1 MKFDHNG
8 IGKLAD
14 AQSCTVTEK
23 RNGSYELKLVC
34 PADGIHAEMLEEG
47 NIILAKPSDTGQSQP
62 FRIYKITTPIDGK
75 LEVQARHI
83 SYQLNFITVSP
94 FSVTGCVGAMQGLKS
109 HAASDCPFD
118 VWTDVDSNATFT
130 LGVPSSFRNCLG
142 GTDASVLDT
151 FGGEFEWDRY
161 TVKFHKTRGADHNV
175 HIIYGK
181 NLTDFKMEK
190 SIENTITGVHP
201 YWVDN
206 ETQAVMELPE
216 KVVLQSKRSIPYQKI
231 TVLDCTSNFQE
242 KPSEAALREYAQ
254 NYIDTTDLTEPE
266 IDIKIDFLQLWN
278 TPGYEDIVE
287 AERVSLCDTVHV
299 FISKLGI
306 GNRIVPRH
314 DGVWDKAKEYE
325 PLTIVYEEATG
336 DSYLSRKPVPAGTLL
351 SQEEYWAMCSR
362 FSEQM
367 ALYRQNTAEEVEQFR
382 KDTAADVE
390 QLRTDTASDVAAL
403 RKMTAQDVADITRK
417 VDAANSAVAASK
429 SEMDKTAE
437 TLKAQINANVKAST
451 DKNANYAQ
459 ELVDARVDDEGKTYP
474 TAGDNIRAIGRVRSM
489 QNIMKNWVIKNGFV
503 NQNGNLLA
511 SEDWRAAYMV
521 PVSGGA
527 ILVDGPF
534 GYMSGR
540 DDYNNVVCYDA
551 DRKYL
556 GGCFRAEN
564 GKIYDNYVV
573 TLLPNT
579 CFISV
584 TTNAK
589 LQSKL
594 SVYFYDNMLPLRL
607 LSNYATGWQWMNG
620 SVDIRLT
627 GSKVTV
633 TFPEGKDVYVCR
645 RTNGTQYEQTK
656 LGAENST
663 SVDFTAKGWWAI
675 YYDGMEVS
683 ADETGEKIE
692 LPVIK
697 VENTGGDWGGL
708 FTRNRFVFAILYQAN
723 VVYAAPSNSGTVIN
737 GIDYGNPAKTAYNSM
752 TWHKYR
758 SAKMFLATGQFA
770 IDTVNRTIQVTK
782 RILAVVDN
790 GAYYW
795 LSASEEPVPMLDS
808 TEAEK
813 HHMLILAYDSSIDQ
827 INLYN
832 TAQFRALG
840 VNGYYIAAWYENHFW
855 YPHMGSSFSI
865 VLDGTTYK
873 AGELFDE
880 ERRDSYI
887 EKKYEDRFQQLR
899 TDLAGKDSRH
909 MYLASGGITIDQ
921 DGGTIQVST
930 KCLGVPDTFHYEW
943 IMAGDPVEMAF
954 NTPSSTFGMPMRILA
969 YDAGTK
975 TINLYDTSLFRKLG
989 TNGFYIASWYQSK
1002 LYNPHIHPD
1011 VKFIVGGKEY
1021 KAGDLFADNAASFI
1035 PKRITD
1041 YVQKAITPAVE
1052 DDIVTPS
1059 HWDCMESRQ
1068 LSIFFDCLSRHDG
1081 KENLYVLARG
1091 TNAPSLTRNEY
1102 CMNYTPTKDS
1112 TDFALTV
1119 RRLDEDDCHM
1129 VSSKPVQVR
1138 VHHKLKDK
1146 LTKNICI
1153 CGDSLVD
1160 NGSVATEVYRLLAE
1174 DNDCVIHQLGTR
1186 GPEGGKHEGRGS
1198 WTFAR
1203 YLADTDYAG
1212 KTNAFWD
1219 KIKGRL
1225 DFQKYCETNGYEGI
1239 DYFLIALGTNDVSQ
1253 GTTLYR
1259 TEAEV
1264 QKFVDQA
1271 KQFIDALLDKE
1282 TGFPNCKIGIGLCGP
1297 GSDYSYQCGSSMG
1310 IFHMSINTLN
1320 LALIKAFDAGK
1331 YRKNVTC
1338 FAHGLRTD
1346 RRLAFPY
1353 SDKPVT
1359 NRFTETSRTLTNSI
1373 HPSGRGY
1380 QAWADGYYC
1389 QIRAWLTE
1397 DSK

>member
-1 MKFDHNG
+1 MDERQRGYQVH
-8 IGKLAD
+8 
-14 AQSCTVTEK
+14 
-23 RNGSYELKLVC
+23 
-34 PADGIHAEMLEEG
+34 
-47 NIILAKPSDTGQSQP
+47 GQQ
-62 FRIYKITTPIDGK
+62 
-75 LEVQARHI
+75 
-83 SYQLNFITVSP
+83 
-94 FSVTGCVGAMQGLKS
+94 
-109 HAASDCPFD
+109 
-118 VWTDVDSNATFT
+118 
-130 LGVPSSFRNCLG
+130 
-142 GTDASVLDT
+142 
-151 FGGEFEWDRY
+151 
-161 TVKFHKTRGADHNV
+161 
-175 HIIYGK
+175 
-181 NLTDFKMEK
+181 
-190 SIENTITGVHP
+190 
-201 YWVDN
+201 
-206 ETQAVMELPE
+206 
-216 KVVLQSKRSIPYQKI
+216 
-231 TVLDCTSNFQE
+231 
-242 KPSEAALREYAQ
+242 
-254 NYIDTTDLTEPE
+254 
-266 IDIKIDFLQLWN
+266 
-278 TPGYEDIVE
+278 
-287 AERVSLCDTVHV
+287 
-299 FISKLGI
+299 
-306 GNRIVPRH
+306 
-314 DGVWDKAKEYE
+314 
-325 PLTIVYEEATG
+325 G
-336 DSYLSRKPVPAGTLL
+336 DSHIPG
-351 SQEEYWAMCSR
+351 
-362 FSEQM
+362 
-367 ALYRQNTAEEVEQFR
+367 
-382 KDTAADVE
+382 
-390 QLRTDTASDVAAL
+390 
-403 RKMTAQDVADITRK
+403 
-417 VDAANSAVAASK
+417 
-429 SEMDKTAE
+429 
-437 TLKAQINANVKAST
+437 
-451 DKNANYAQ
+451 
-459 ELVDARVDDEGKTYP
+459 GKEC
-474 TAGDNIRAIGRVRSM
+474 I
-489 QNIMKNWVIKNGFV
+489 
-503 NQNGNLLA
+503 
-511 SEDWRAAYMV
+511 
-521 PVSGGA
+521 
-527 ILVDGPF
+527 
-534 GYMSGR
+534 
-540 DDYNNVVCYDA
+540 C
-551 DRKYL
+551 
-556 GGCFRAEN
+556 
-564 GKIYDNYVV
+564 
-573 TLLPNT
+573 LPP
-579 CFISV
+579 
-584 TTNAK
+584 
-589 LQSKL
+589 
-594 SVYFYDNMLPLRL
+594 Y
-607 LSNYATGWQWMNG
+607 
-620 SVDIRLT
+620 
-627 GSKVTV
+627 
-633 TFPEGKDVYVCR
+633 
-645 RTNGTQYEQTK
+645 NGTQYEQTK
-656 LGAENST
+656 LVAENST
-663 SVDFTAKGWWAI
+663 SFDFAVVGKWWAI
-675 YYDGMEVS
+675 YYDGAEAS
-683 ADETGEKIE
+683 ANETGEKTE
-692 LPVIK
+692 VPVIK
-697 VENTGGDWGGL
+697 VENTSGDSWGNL
-708 FTRNRFVFAILYQAN
+708 FTKGRFVFAVFFDWN
-723 VVYAAPSNSGTVIN
+723 VVYAAPSSSGTVIN
-737 GIDYGNPAKTAYNSM
+737 GIDYGNPAKIANTAM

-770 IDTVNRTIQVTK
+770 IDMVNRTIQVTK

-795 LSASEEPVPMLDS
+795 ISVGEEPVPMLDS

-813 HHMLILAYDSSIDQ
+813 NHMLILAYDSSKDQ

-840 VNGYYIAAWYENHFW
+840 VNGYYIAAWYEKHFW

-921 DGGTIQVST
+921 DAGTIQVST

-943 IMAGDPVEMAF
+943 ITAGDPVEMAF

-1041 YVQKAITPAVE
+1041 YVQKAITPAIE

-1059 HWDCMESRQ
+1059 HWDCMEGRQ

-1119 RRLDEDDCHM
+1119 RRLDEDDCHT

-1186 GPEGGKHEGRGS
+1186 GPSGGKHEGRGS

>member
-1 MKFDHNG
+1 
-8 IGKLAD
+8 
-14 AQSCTVTEK
+14 
-23 RNGSYELKLVC
+23 
-34 PADGIHAEMLEEG
+34 
-47 NIILAKPSDTGQSQP
+47 
-62 FRIYKITTPIDGK
+62 
-75 LEVQARHI
+75 
-83 SYQLNFITVSP
+83 
-94 FSVTGCVGAMQGLKS
+94 
-109 HAASDCPFD
+109 
-118 VWTDVDSNATFT
+118 
-130 LGVPSSFRNCLG
+130 
-142 GTDASVLDT
+142 
-151 FGGEFEWDRY
+151 
-161 TVKFHKTRGADHNV
+161 
-175 HIIYGK
+175 
-181 NLTDFKMEK
+181 
-190 SIENTITGVHP
+190 
-201 YWVDN
+201 
-206 ETQAVMELPE
+206 
-216 KVVLQSKRSIPYQKI
+216 
-231 TVLDCTSNFQE
+231 
-242 KPSEAALREYAQ
+242 
-254 NYIDTTDLTEPE
+254 
-266 IDIKIDFLQLWN
+266 
-278 TPGYEDIVE
+278 
-287 AERVSLCDTVHV
+287 
-299 FISKLGI
+299 
-306 GNRIVPRH
+306 
-314 DGVWDKAKEYE
+314 
-325 PLTIVYEEATG
+325 
-336 DSYLSRKPVPAGTLL
+336 
-351 SQEEYWAMCSR
+351 
-362 FSEQM
+362 
-367 ALYRQNTAEEVEQFR
+367 
-382 KDTAADVE
+382 
-390 QLRTDTASDVAAL
+390 
-403 RKMTAQDVADITRK
+403 
-417 VDAANSAVAASK
+417 
-429 SEMDKTAE
+429 
-437 TLKAQINANVKAST
+437 
-451 DKNANYAQ
+451 
-459 ELVDARVDDEGKTYP
+459 
-474 TAGDNIRAIGRVRSM
+474 
-489 QNIMKNWVIKNGFV
+489 
-503 NQNGNLLA
+503 
-511 SEDWRAAYMV
+511 
-521 PVSGGA
+521 
-527 ILVDGPF
+527 
-534 GYMSGR
+534 
-540 DDYNNVVCYDA
+540 
-551 DRKYL
+551 
-556 GGCFRAEN
+556 
-564 GKIYDNYVV
+564 
-573 TLLPNT
+573 
-579 CFISV
+579 
-584 TTNAK
+584 
-589 LQSKL
+589 
-594 SVYFYDNMLPLRL
+594 
-607 LSNYATGWQWMNG
+607 
-620 SVDIRLT
+620 
-627 GSKVTV
+627 
-633 TFPEGKDVYVCR
+633 
-645 RTNGTQYEQTK
+645 
-656 LGAENST
+656 
-663 SVDFTAKGWWAI
+663 
-675 YYDGMEVS
+675 
-683 ADETGEKIE
+683 
-692 LPVIK
+692 
-697 VENTGGDWGGL
+697 
-708 FTRNRFVFAILYQAN
+708 
-723 VVYAAPSNSGTVIN
+723 
-737 GIDYGNPAKTAYNSM
+737 
-752 TWHKYR
+752 
-758 SAKMFLATGQFA
+758 
-770 IDTVNRTIQVTK
+770 
-782 RILAVVDN
+782 
-790 GAYYW
+790 
-795 LSASEEPVPMLDS
+795 
-808 TEAEK
+808 
-813 HHMLILAYDSSIDQ
+813 
-827 INLYN
+827 
-832 TAQFRALG
+832 
-840 VNGYYIAAWYENHFW
+840 
-855 YPHMGSSFSI
+855 
-865 VLDGTTYK
+865 
-873 AGELFDE
+873 
-880 ERRDSYI
+880 
-887 EKKYEDRFQQLR
+887 
-899 TDLAGKDSRH
+899 

-921 DGGTIQVST
+921 DAGTIQVST

-1059 HWDCMESRQ
+1059 HWDCMEGRQ

-1119 RRLDEDDCHM
+1119 RRLDEDDCHT

-1160 NGSVATEVYRLLAE
+1160 NGFVATEVYRLLAE

-1186 GPEGGKHEGRGS
+1186 GPSGGKHEGRGS

>member
-1 MKFDHNG
+1 
-8 IGKLAD
+8 
-14 AQSCTVTEK
+14 
-23 RNGSYELKLVC
+23 
-34 PADGIHAEMLEEG
+34 
-47 NIILAKPSDTGQSQP
+47 
-62 FRIYKITTPIDGK
+62 
-75 LEVQARHI
+75 
-83 SYQLNFITVSP
+83 
-94 FSVTGCVGAMQGLKS
+94 
-109 HAASDCPFD
+109 
-118 VWTDVDSNATFT
+118 
-130 LGVPSSFRNCLG
+130 
-142 GTDASVLDT
+142 
-151 FGGEFEWDRY
+151 
-161 TVKFHKTRGADHNV
+161 
-175 HIIYGK
+175 
-181 NLTDFKMEK
+181 
-190 SIENTITGVHP
+190 
-201 YWVDN
+201 
-206 ETQAVMELPE
+206 
-216 KVVLQSKRSIPYQKI
+216 
-231 TVLDCTSNFQE
+231 
-242 KPSEAALREYAQ
+242 
-254 NYIDTTDLTEPE
+254 
-266 IDIKIDFLQLWN
+266 
-278 TPGYEDIVE
+278 
-287 AERVSLCDTVHV
+287 
-299 FISKLGI
+299 
-306 GNRIVPRH
+306 
-314 DGVWDKAKEYE
+314 
-325 PLTIVYEEATG
+325 
-336 DSYLSRKPVPAGTLL
+336 
-351 SQEEYWAMCSR
+351 
-362 FSEQM
+362 
-367 ALYRQNTAEEVEQFR
+367 
-382 KDTAADVE
+382 
-390 QLRTDTASDVAAL
+390 
-403 RKMTAQDVADITRK
+403 
-417 VDAANSAVAASK
+417 
-429 SEMDKTAE
+429 
-437 TLKAQINANVKAST
+437 
-451 DKNANYAQ
+451 
-459 ELVDARVDDEGKTYP
+459 
-474 TAGDNIRAIGRVRSM
+474 
-489 QNIMKNWVIKNGFV
+489 
-503 NQNGNLLA
+503 
-511 SEDWRAAYMV
+511 
-521 PVSGGA
+521 
-527 ILVDGPF
+527 
-534 GYMSGR
+534 
-540 DDYNNVVCYDA
+540 
-551 DRKYL
+551 
-556 GGCFRAEN
+556 
-564 GKIYDNYVV
+564 
-573 TLLPNT
+573 
-579 CFISV
+579 
-584 TTNAK
+584 
-589 LQSKL
+589 
-594 SVYFYDNMLPLRL
+594 MLPLRL

-620 SVDIRLT
+620 SVDIRFT

-697 VENTGGDWGGL
+697 VENTVGDWGGL

-737 GIDYGNPAKTAYNSM
+737 GIDYGNPAKAAYNSM

-770 IDTVNRTIQVTK
+770 IDMVNRTIQVTK

-795 LSASEEPVPMLDS
+795 ISASEEPVPMLDS

-1059 HWDCMESRQ
+1059 HWDCMEGRQ

-1119 RRLDEDDCHM
+1119 RRLDEDDCHT

-1186 GPEGGKHEGRGS
+1186 GPSGGKHEGRGS

-1353 SDKPVT
+1353 SDKSVT